1 MNQTKDKS
9 LNDYQK
15 PVTFKNDILFTLP
28 TIAMSLFMSF
38 YTMVDGLFVSRL
50 IGTNALSAI
59 NLTAPVI
66 SLVTAVSTMLAT
78 GGSAVIMKK
87 MGEKKEKEARQ
98 DFTSLILVNVL
109 VGLIMGTIGY
119 FAMNMI
125 FSNMKLSLEVMG
137 YCRDYLGHYLIFT
150 IPILLMNNFSL
161 YLIASGKSSLSFIC
175 SVAGGIANIIL
186 DYVFIQILGM
196 GIGGAAV
203 ATGMGYSVTTAV
215 GFIVFSQRKNMLH
228 FVKPVYR
235 FSVLKKT
242 VTNGCSEMATA
253 LVTGITTLIFN
264 WTMLKYVGED
274 GVAAIT
280 IIMYVLMFVSSL
292 FSGYSYGAAPMI
304 SYYYGAQNHLK
315 LKKLV
320 RLSLKIITGI
330 SISAALISLLI
341 TPAWYLMVSSPGRLP
356 SWLDFLSSPEP
367 AALSLLSQLLV
378 VEFLID
384 VLKLASLNTPDTLS
398 NSFSMLGALILG
410 DFAVQA
416 GWLGPEVLV
425 YMAFVSVAGFAQ
437 PSYELGYA
445 FKLLR
450 VALLLLTA
458 AFDVWGF
465 CLGFVGI
472 LVLLATTKPLV
483 GHGYL
488 YPLIPFNGK
497 ALRRLLVRE
506 PINRDNT

>member
-1 MNQTKDKS
+1 MADREEF
-9 LNDYQK
+9 QK
-15 PVTFKNDILFTLP
+15 KLAELLAKAAAQGNRMTQEELAAFFRDE
-28 TIAMSLFMSF
+28 
-38 YTMVDGLFVSRL
+38 
-50 IGTNALSAI
+50 
-59 NLTAPVI
+59 NLTEEQ
-66 SLVTAVSTMLAT
+66 M
-78 GGSAVIMKK
+78 
-87 MGEKKEKEARQ
+87 E
-98 DFTSLILVNVL
+98 
-109 VGLIMGTIGY
+109 
-119 FAMNMI
+119 
-125 FSNMKLSLEVMG
+125 
-137 YCRDYLGHYLIFT
+137 
-150 IPILLMNNFSL
+150 
-161 YLIASGKSSLSFIC
+161 
-175 SVAGGIANIIL
+175 
-186 DYVFIQILGM
+186 
-196 GIGGAAV
+196 
-203 ATGMGYSVTTAV
+203 
-215 GFIVFSQRKNMLH
+215 
-228 FVKPVYR
+228 
-235 FSVLKKT
+235 
-242 VTNGCSEMATA
+242 
-253 LVTGITTLIFN
+253 
-264 WTMLKYVGED
+264 
-274 GVAAIT
+274 
-280 IIMYVLMFVSSL
+280 
-292 FSGYSYGAAPMI
+292 
-304 SYYYGAQNHLK
+304 
-315 LKKLV
+315 
-320 RLSLKIITGI
+320 
-330 SISAALISLLI
+330 
-341 TPAWYLMVSSPGRLP
+341 
-356 SWLDFLSSPEP
+356 
-367 AALSLLSQLLV
+367 LV